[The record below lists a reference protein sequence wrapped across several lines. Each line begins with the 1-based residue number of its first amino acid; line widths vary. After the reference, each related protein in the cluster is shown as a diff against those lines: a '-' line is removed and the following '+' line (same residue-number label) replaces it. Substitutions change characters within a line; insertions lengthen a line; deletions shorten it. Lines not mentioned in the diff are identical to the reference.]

1 LNIIYFFVSQI
12 LIVDIDTSAVQS
24 LREVDY
30 ESDAEALRDADA
42 ELEDEVNHSL
52 DDKVPG

>member
-1 LNIIYFFVSQI
+1 MSQI

>member
-1 LNIIYFFVSQI
+1 MSQI

-24 LREVDY
+24 LREDDY
-30 ESDAEALRDADA
+30 ESDAEALGDADA
-42 ELEDEVNHSL
+42 ESENEVNQIL

>member
-1 LNIIYFFVSQI
+1 VSQI

-30 ESDAEALRDADA
+30 ESDAEALGNADA
-42 ELEDEVNHSL
+42 ESENEVNHSL
-52 DDKVPG
+52 DEKVSG

>member
-1 LNIIYFFVSQI
+1 MSQI

-24 LREVDY
+24 LREDDY

-42 ELEDEVNHSL
+42 ELEDEVNYSL
-52 DDKVPG
+52 DEKVSG

>member
-1 LNIIYFFVSQI
+1 M
-12 LIVDIDTSAVQS
+12 QS

-42 ELEDEVNHSL
+42 ELEDEVNYSL
-52 DDKVPG
+52 DEKVPG